1 MKPYWNRSLVLALTV
16 ISSCTSGD
24 PSTTNKYSSL
34 QERVEKHLSSLNAQ
48 TTFYAKH
55 LPSGKEISIRA
66 DQPMNPLS
74 VIKVPMMVLAFRDVE
89 NGLLDLDQRYSVK
102 LEDMRDGSGLLQTF
116 TPGLTPTFKDLLT
129 QMIITSDNTATDIIL
144 NKLGMDRVNTFLR
157 EEGYLET
164 TILSSTGD
172 LFRNLRAYSNPSAKD
187 FSDREI
193 FERKSPLDSDSFDHA
208 FRFEG
213 DSTKWLGRTTARE
226 MGKLLEQLGNAELTS
241 RESAKEMTAIL
252 KKQMYSSR
260 IPRFLRGKAII
271 AHKTGDWPPHAGNDV
286 GILYY
291 EGGPSIISVFT
302 NQNRGDF
309 VELEATIGRIAED
322 LINTWN

>member
-1 MKPYWNRSLVLALTV
+1 MKPYWNRSLVLALAV
-16 ISSCTSGD
+16 IFSCTSED
-24 PSTTNKYSSL
+24 PDKYSSL
-34 QERVEKHLSSLNAQ
+34 EERVEKHLGSLNAQ

-66 DQPMNPLS
+66 DQPVNPLS
-74 VIKVPMMVLAFRDVE
+74 VIKIPMMVLAFRDVE
-89 NGLLDLDQRYSVK
+89 DGLLDLDQRYSVK
-102 LEDMRDGSGLLQTF
+102 LEDMRGGSGLLKTF
-116 TPGLTPTFKDLLT
+116 TPGLTPTFKDLIT
-129 QMIITSDNTATDIIL
+129 QMIITSDNTATDIML

-157 EEGYLET
+157 EAGYLET

-193 FERKSPLDSDSFDHA
+193 FELQSPLHSDSNDHS
-208 FRFEG
+208 FTFEG

-241 RESAKEMTAIL
+241 KESAEEMIAIL
-252 KKQMYSSR
+252 KNQMYSSR
-260 IPRFLRGKAII
+260 IPRLLRGKATV